1 MRFLL
6 YRPRLSARSPAT
18 REAIASR
25 AANARKS
32 SLHRFSLTRART
44 SISNSDSSSSRTE
57 TISSRACY
65 RNMLASLRCRVESTP
80 DKIHSTQP
88 NRAHRYRRAPTTRIG
103 LRSPPASRRSA
114 RVPSGTC
121 VKWIRTRTRSHTKNL
136 NKLRTTAVSPWQ
148 SRARTNDK
156 RTLWTESSAQI
167 NGTTTTRTWLPN
179 THESSTSS
187 HMRSR
192 KQGLWERMIL
202 WRVSQMLLT
211 RISSLF
217 WLMRNQIIRR
227 NLVVQS

>member
-18 REAIASR
+18 REATASR

-136 NKLRTTAVSPWQ
+136 NKLQPPPSAPDSREHAQTTRGHYESNLRLKSTVQRLQEHGCPTHTKAERAAICEAE
-148 SRARTNDK
+148 SRAF
-156 RTLWTESSAQI
+156 ESVWYCNESVRCSLLGSAAY
-167 NGTTTTRTWLPN
+167 
-179 THESSTSS
+179 
-187 HMRSR
+187 
-192 KQGLWERMIL
+192 
-202 WRVSQMLLT
+202 
-211 RISSLF
+211 F
-217 WLMRNQIIRR
+217 D
-227 NLVVQS
+227 